1 VSRRLYCV
9 WLATAVVI
17 GAPAAAAQPP
27 PTAIKPDPVAK
38 AARHPGPLVVRQEGT
53 GEISKAY
60 GTPLWAASVTAGDRS
75 FADVNILLIDGGS
88 FLTPAVIQRFK
99 QAIAAPQRYASDIRR
114 DIVGR
119 LQRASDAEDRA
130 QAERELKELDRLRA
144 RGPLVRAVRLANRRR
159 GYSAVLGFSRIDT
172 TFATVLPSPDGR
184 YELLISV
191 ATPFGSPA
199 PAAKSP
205 TRRYWKALHDRPL
218 DTVQAMAVSVYRQL
232 FPRNHR

>member
-1 VSRRLYCV
+1 M
-9 WLATAVVI
+9 
-17 GAPAAAAQPP
+17 AQPP

-60 GTPLWAASVTAGDRS
+60 GTPLWAASVTAEDGS
-75 FADVNILLIDGGS
+75 FADVNILLIAGGS
-88 FLTPAVIQRFK
+88 FLTPAVTQRFK

-130 QAERELKELDRLRA
+130 QAERELKELDRLRKC
-144 RGPLVRAVRLANRRR
+144 GPLVRAVRLANGRR

-172 TFATVLPSPDGR
+172 SFATVLPSPNGR
-184 YELLISV
+184 YELLVSV
-191 ATPFGSPA
+191 ATPFDSPA
-199 PAAKSP
+199 PSAKSP

-218 DTVQAMAVSVYRQL
+218 DTVQAMAVSIYRQL
-232 FPRNHR
+232 FPGTTDEHR